1 LDEVKKK
8 PKLKR
13 RVSLFGVT
21 VYGVGNVLGAGI
33 YALIGEVVG
42 ITGNLSWLAFLL
54 ASITG
59 ALTGLSY
66 AELSAMYPKSA
77 AEFVYTEEAF
87 KKRNLSFIL
96 GWIIIFSGILSAAT
110 VALAFG
116 SYLSGL
122 IGIPSIFLI
131 IIFAVLLVLILS
143 VINLIG
149 IKTSTRANII
159 FTLIEASGL
168 IIIIIIGIPSFGKVN
183 YFALPPASTF
193 TAVISSVA
201 LIFFAY
207 IGFEDIANIAEEVKE
222 PHKNLPKAIIYS
234 IIITT
239 IIYGLTA
246 ISVVSILDYKDIAV
260 SDAPLN
266 AVAAEVLGPIGG
278 IIMSSIALFATANT
292 VLIMMIVTSRMMYGM
307 ARDRALPRGLSKIS
321 QKFRTPTIAVL
332 LTMCFT
338 IVPILF
344 GDISLVAHAT
354 VFGVLIN
361 FILVN
366 LSLIAL
372 RKKKP
377 DMERPFK
384 LKPNIKWMP
393 IIALLGSIICI
404 ALLFTFNWVVILIQ
418 IIIVVCGLVVF
429 YAMKSKIE
437 IKSTLA
443 KKKEPKLVR
452 EQKYGS

>member
-1 LDEVKKK
+1 VDEAKKK

-13 RVSLFGVT
+13 RVSLFGAT

-33 YALIGEVVG
+33 YALIGEVIG
-42 ITGNLSWLAFLL
+42 ITGNLSWLAFIL

-116 SYLSGL
+116 RYLSGL

-131 IIFAVLLVLILS
+131 VIFAILLVLIFS
-143 VINLIG
+143 IINLVG
-149 IKTSTRANII
+149 IKSSTRTNII
-159 FTLIEASGL
+159 FTLIEVSGL
-168 IIIIIIGIPSFGKVN
+168 IIVIIICIPFIGTVN
-183 YFALPPASTF
+183 YFELPPAASF
-193 TAVISSVA
+193 TAVFSAVA

-239 IIYGLTA
+239 VFYCLTA
-246 ISVVSILDYKDIAV
+246 ISVVSILPIVDPDAWNL
-260 SDAPLN
+260 APLN
-266 AVAAEVLGPIGG
+266 AVASAGLGPIGG

-292 VLIMMIVTSRMMYGM
+292 VLIILIVTSRMMYGM
-307 ARDRALPRGLSKIS
+307 ARDRALPKGLSKIS

-344 GDISLVAHAT
+344 GDISLIAHAT
-354 VFGVLIN
+354 VFGVLIT

-366 LSLIAL
+366 LSLIVL
-372 RKKKP
+372 RKTKP
-377 DMERPFK
+377 DMERPFR
-384 LKPNIKWMP
+384 LKPSIKWVP

-404 ALLFTFNWVVILIQ
+404 ALLFTFKWEVILIQ
-418 IIIVVCGLVVF
+418 IIIVLCGLVVF

-437 IKSTLA
+437 IKSKPTN
-443 KKKEPKLVR
+443 KN
-452 EQKYGS
+452 

>member
-1 LDEVKKK
+1 MEEPKKS

-13 RVSLFGVT
+13 RVSLFALT

-33 YALIGEVVG
+33 YALIGEVLG
-42 ITGNLSWLAFLL
+42 KTGNLSWLAFIL

-66 AELSAMYPKSA
+66 AELSAMFPKSA

-87 KKRNLSFIL
+87 KIRILSFIL
-96 GWIIIFSGILSAAT
+96 GWIIIFSGILSAST

-116 SYLSGL
+116 GYLSDL
-122 IGIPSIFLI
+122 ISIPSIFLN
-131 IIFAVLLVLILS
+131 IIFAIILVLILS
-143 VINLIG
+143 VINFIG
-149 IKTSTRANII
+149 IKTSTRTNIL

-168 IIIIIIGIPSFGKVN
+168 IIIIIISFFGKQEPN
-183 YFALPPASTF
+183 YFILPSGSSF
-193 TAVISSVA
+193 AVIFSAVA

-239 IIYGLTA
+239 ILYFFTA
-246 ISVVSILDYKDIAV
+246 IAVVSILPYGDIAD

-266 AVAAEVLGPIGG
+266 EVAAEVLGPGGG
-278 IIMSSIALFATANT
+278 IAMSFIALFATANT
-292 VLIMMIVTSRMMYGM
+292 VLIMLIVTSRMMYGM
-307 ARDRALPRGLSKIS
+307 ARDKALPKGLSRIS
-321 QKFRTPTIAVL
+321 PKYRTPIISVL
-332 LTMCFT
+332 LTMGFT
-338 IVPILF
+338 IIPILF

-354 VFGVLIN
+354 VIGVLIN

-366 LSLIAL
+366 ISLLAL

-377 DMERPFK
+377 DIERPFE
-384 LKPNIKWMP
+384 LKPSIKGFP
-393 IIALLGSIICI
+393 VIALLGSIICI
-404 ALLFTFNWVVILIQ
+404 ALLFTFNWYIILTQ
-418 IIIVVCGLVVF
+418 IIIILCGIVVF
-429 YAMKSKIE
+429 YAMKSKIDTKSIGK
-437 IKSTLA
+437 IKS
-443 KKKEPKLVR
+443 
-452 EQKYGS
+452 